1 MKYLKLILILF
12 AIIFLNSCGYKK
24 LNSEKFNNFK
34 IDKLEIS
41 GEKKL
46 AYKLK
51 NNIEIY
57 SSESSKFIY
66 DIKINLISNKQAK
79 IKNTAGK
86 ATRYTT
92 ELQADTS
99 IINTNTKNVYSKT
112 FSSTSDYDIGS
123 THSDTLNNEEKA
135 IENNLNYISNE
146 IIKFLKLLN
155 IQ

>member
-1 MKYLKLILILF
+1 MKYLTLILILF
-12 AIIFLNSCGYKK
+12 SILFLNSCGYKK
-24 LNSEKFNNFK
+24 LNSENLNDFK
-34 IDKLEIS
+34 IDKLEIT

-57 SSESSKFIY
+57 SSQNSKFIY
-66 DIKINLISNKQAK
+66 DIKINLISTKETK
-79 IKNTAGK
+79 IKNTTGK
-86 ATRYTT
+86 VTRYTAKF
-92 ELQADTS
+92 QADTS

-112 FSSTSDYDIGS
+112 FNSTNDYDIGS
-123 THSDTLNNEEKA
+123 THSDTLNNEKKA

-146 IIKFLKLLN
+146 IIKLLKLLH

>member
-1 MKYLKLILILF
+1 MKYLKLILIFF

-24 LNSEKFNNFK
+24 LNSENLNDFK

-57 SSESSKFIY
+57 SSQSSKFIY
-66 DIKINLISNKQAK
+66 DIKINLFSTKETK

-86 ATRYTT
+86 TTRYSIKF
-92 ELQADTS
+92 QADALITRV
-99 IINTNTKNVYSKT
+99 NTQNVYRKT
-112 FSSTSDYDIGS
+112 FSTSNDYNVGS
-123 THSDTLNNEEKA
+123 THSETLKNEKNSA
-135 IENNLNYISNE
+135 ENNLNYISNE
-146 IIKFLKLLN
+146 IIKYLKLLN
-155 IQ
+155 I

>member
-1 MKYLKLILILF
+1 MKYLKLLPIFFLILL
-12 AIIFLNSCGYKK
+12 LNSCGYKK
-24 LNSEKFNNFK
+24 FNSENLNDFK
-34 IDKLEIS
+34 INKLEIN

-57 SSESSKFIY
+57 SSQESKFTY
-66 DIKINLISNKQAK
+66 DVKINLISTKKTK

-92 ELQADTS
+92 KFEANTS
-99 IINTNTKNVYSKT
+99 IINTNTKNVYLKT
-112 FSSTSDYDIGS
+112 FSSTNDYDIGS
-123 THSDTLNNEEKA
+123 APSDTLNNEKKA

-155 IQ
+155 VQ

>member
-1 MKYLKLILILF
+1 MKYLRLILIFF
-12 AIIFLNSCGYKK
+12 AILFLNSCGYKK
-24 LNSEKFNNFK
+24 LNSENLNDFK
-34 IDKLEIS
+34 IDKLEIN

-57 SSESSKFIY
+57 SSQSSKFIY
-66 DIKINLISNKQAK
+66 DIKINLISTKETK

-86 ATRYTT
+86 TTRYTT
-92 ELQADTS
+92 KFQADTS
-99 IINTNTKNVYSKT
+99 VINTNTKNVYSKT
-112 FSSTSDYDIGS
+112 FSSTNDYDIGS
-123 THSDTLNNEEKA
+123 SHSDTLNNEKKA

>member
-1 MKYLKLILILF
+1 MKYLKLILIFF
-12 AIIFLNSCGYKK
+12 AILFLNSCGYKK
-24 LNSEKFNNFK
+24 LNSENINNFK
-34 IDKLEIS
+34 IDKLEIT

-57 SSESSKFIY
+57 SSQNSKFIY
-66 DIKINLISNKQAK
+66 DIKINLISTKETK

-86 ATRYTT
+86 ITRYTAKFQT
-92 ELQADTS
+92 DIS

-112 FSSTSDYDIGS
+112 FSTTNDYDIGS
-123 THSDTLNNEEKA
+123 TYSDTLNNEKKA
-135 IENNLNYISNE
+135 IENNLNYISDE
-146 IIKFLKLLN
+146 IIKFLKLLP

>member
-1 MKYLKLILILF
+1 MKYLKLLPIFFLILL
-12 AIIFLNSCGYKK
+12 LNSCGYKK
-24 LNSEKFNNFK
+24 FNSENLNDFK
-34 IDKLEIS
+34 IEKLEIS

>member
-1 MKYLKLILILF
+1 MKYLKLLPIFFLILL
-12 AIIFLNSCGYKK
+12 LNSCGYKK
-24 LNSEKFNNFK
+24 INSENLNHFK
-34 IDKLEIS
+34 IEKLEIS

-57 SSESSKFIY
+57 SSQSSKFIY
-66 DIKINLISNKQAK
+66 DIKINLISTKETK

-86 ATRYTT
+86 GTRYTVKI
-92 ELQADTS
+92 EANTS
-99 IINTNTKNVYSKT
+99 IINKNTKSVYSKT
-112 FSSTSDYDIGS
+112 FSLTSDYDIGS
-123 THSDTLNNEEKA
+123 THSYTLNNEEKA

-146 IIKFLKLLN
+146 IIKFLKLLQ